1 NCISRV
7 VKNPLITNNWPHG
20 YILKI
25 VNSHDSQKTS
35 LFEAQNEALIYLR
48 NQKIECPN
56 PVANVYG
63 KYFSVENINGVNH
76 IVRLLEFIPGKMFH
90 QVPKTNYLLFS
101 SGEYLAKLDRALKTF
116 HNDVY
121 LTYRTNWMLHEVPK
135 IKDFLSALQDHGRKL
150 IVEEVIGKF
159 ETEVMA
165 HIDDFDKQII
175 HGDYNEHNV
184 IVGPVQPNSEEYKV
198 TGVIDFGDASLSP
211 VIFELAIAVTYMI
224 LEAKD
229 LAAGGIVIAGYTSVK
244 PIPKED
250 LKYIKTCVAARLCQS
265 LVMGAYA
272 YSSSQETTMSWRLKR

>member
-1 NCISRV
+1 
-7 VKNPLITNNWPHG
+7 
-20 YILKI
+20 
-25 VNSHDSQKTS
+25 
-35 LFEAQNEALIYLR
+35 
-48 NQKIECPN
+48 
-56 PVANVYG
+56 
-63 KYFSVENINGVNH
+63 
-76 IVRLLEFIPGKMFH
+76 
-90 QVPKTNYLLFS
+90 
-101 SGEYLAKLDRALKTF
+101 
-116 HNDVY
+116 
-121 LTYRTNWMLHEVPK
+121 MLHEVPK

-150 IVEEVIGKF
+150 IVEEVIEKF

-272 YSSSQETTMSWRLKR
+272 YSQQPGNDYVLATQKVGWPVLEELWNEKFEQIDEIWQTAADNYLKQSTK